1 MGGHCWQ
8 DGGSKGFIGARNG
21 YYAMLGDN
29 ASQPHYVSDAAPDAA
44 SWDGGMKHLR
54 FDDALRPAITQNLAR
69 RVVAPLQARGLKRA
83 AVCVILTD
91 DGEGVAS
98 LVLTLRAKRLS
109 THSGQFALPGG
120 RVDAGESAVDAAL
133 REAREEIGLE
143 LAPEA
148 ILGWL
153 DDYPT
158 RSGYLITPI
167 VVWAQSDA
175 AMSANPT
182 EVAEIYRVRLAE
194 LGRPGSPEFVV
205 IAESDQPVIRYPLLG
220 TLIHAPTA
228 AVLYQ
233 FMEVAVHGRA
243 TRVAHL
249 EQPVW
254 AWR

>member
-1 MGGHCWQ
+1 VKQ
-8 DGGSKGFIGARNG
+8 
-21 YYAMLGDN
+21 
-29 ASQPHYVSDAAPDAA
+29 
-44 SWDGGMKHLR
+44 LR
-54 FDDALRPAITQNLAR
+54 FDDGLRAAITRNLALC
-69 RVVAPLQARGLKRA
+69 AATPLRARALKRA

-91 DGEGVAS
+91 DGEGGAA
-98 LVLTLRAKRLS
+98 LVLTLRAKHLS
-109 THSGQFALPGG
+109 AHSNQYALPGG
-120 RVDAGESAVDAAL
+120 RIDAGESVVEAAL

-143 LAPEA
+143 LASESV
-148 ILGWL
+148 LGWL

-167 VVWAQSDA
+167 VVWAPRNA
-175 AMSANPT
+175 AMSANPA
-182 EVAEIYRVRLAE
+182 EVAEIYRVRLSE
-194 LGRPGSPEFVV
+194 LSRPGSPEFVA
-205 IAESDQPVIRYPLLG
+205 IPESDRPVIRYPLLG

-233 FMEVAVHGRA
+233 FMEVGVHGRA

>member
-1 MGGHCWQ
+1 MNQ
-8 DGGSKGFIGARNG
+8 LRFNEVLRASVTRNLSG
-21 YYAMLGDN
+21 RA
-29 ASQPHYVSDAAPDAA
+29 AA
-44 SWDGGMKHLR
+44 SL
-54 FDDALRPAITQNLAR
+54 PAH
-69 RVVAPLQARGLKRA
+69 GLKRA
-83 AVCVILTD
+83 AVCLILTD
-91 DGEGVAS
+91 DGEGGAA
-98 LVLTLRAKRLS
+98 LVLTLRAKHLS
-109 THSGQFALPGG
+109 AHSGQFAFPGG
-120 RVDAGESAVDAAL
+120 RVETGESAMDAAL

-143 LAPEA
+143 LPQDAV
-148 ILGWL
+148 LGRL

-167 VVWAQSDA
+167 VVWAPDDA
-175 AMSANPT
+175 RMHANPQ
-182 EVAEIYRVRLAE
+182 EVEVIYRVHLAE
-194 LGRPGSPEFVV
+194 IGRDGSPEFVA
-205 IAESDQPVIRYPLLG
+205 IPESDQPVIRYPLLG

>member
-1 MGGHCWQ
+1 
-8 DGGSKGFIGARNG
+8 
-21 YYAMLGDN
+21 
-29 ASQPHYVSDAAPDAA
+29 
-44 SWDGGMKHLR
+44 MKHLR
-54 FDDALRPAITQNLAR
+54 FDHALRAAVTRNLSLRA
-69 RVVAPLQARGLKRA
+69 AAALPARGLKRA
-83 AVCVILTD
+83 AVCLILTD
-91 DGEGVAS
+91 DGAGGAA
-98 LVLTLRAKRLS
+98 LVLTLRAKHLS
-109 THSGQFALPGG
+109 AHAGQFALPGG
-120 RVDAGESAVDAAL
+120 RVEAGESAIEAAL

-143 LAPEA
+143 LPQDAV
-148 ILGWL
+148 LGWL

-167 VVWAQSDA
+167 VVWAPNDA
-175 AMSANPT
+175 RMSANPA
-182 EVAEIYRVRLAE
+182 EVEVIYRVHLAE
-194 LGRPGSPEFVV
+194 LGRDGSPEFVA
-205 IAESDQPVIRYPLLG
+205 IPESDQPVIRYPLLG

>member
-1 MGGHCWQ
+1 MKNLRHDDVLRGA
-8 DGGSKGFIGARNG
+8 IARNL
-21 YYAMLGDN
+21 ALH
-29 ASQPHYVSDAAPDAA
+29 ASAPP
-44 SWDGGMKHLR
+44 S
-54 FDDALRPAITQNLAR
+54 
-69 RVVAPLQARGLKRA
+69 ARGLKHA
-83 AVCVILTD
+83 AVCVILAD
-91 DGEGVAS
+91 DGAGGAAV
-98 LVLTLRAKRLS
+98 VLTRRAEHLS
-109 THSGQFALPGG
+109 THAGQYALPGG
-120 RVDAGESAVDAAL
+120 RIDAGETASEAAL
-133 REAREEIGLE
+133 REAREEIGIE
-143 LAPEA
+143 LARDS
-148 ILGWL
+148 ILGQL

-167 VVWAQSDA
+167 VAWAPGDA
-175 AMSANPT
+175 SMTANPA
-182 EVAEIYRVRLAE
+182 EVAAIYRVHLAE
-194 LGRPGSPEFVV
+194 LSRPGSPEFVA